1 MKYLLITV
9 SAIWA
14 ASALWHAIPLPPT
27 VLGQALRTALPMI
40 WGIFALV
47 VLIMARS
54 QVGGILPLLT
64 YLVAFILVALWWGL
78 LSPSNERDW
87 ADDVAEMTYGEVSG
101 SQVVLHNVRNFD
113 WRSPTDYTARW
124 ETREYD
130 LDQLSSV
137 DMILSYWAGPAIAHT
152 LVSFGFDDGR
162 YVVFSVEVRKQRHEK
177 FSELGGFFKRF
188 ELSLVAADER
198 DIVRVRTNV
207 RDNPPEQASLFRIAL
222 APEAQRSLFLA
233 YVNEANQLRQQPRF
247 YHTLTANCTTL
258 IWHMMKRIVPGLP
271 MDYRLLLS
279 GYIPGYVYDVGG
291 LDSRY
296 SLPELQA
303 MADITERARA
313 TGAQDDFS
321 AAIRIGIPELLPE
334 PATRIEKQKAP
345 Q

>member
-1 MKYLLITV
+1 MKFLFMML
-9 SAIWA
+9 SAIWV
-14 ASALWHAIPLPPT
+14 ASALWHAAPLPPT
-27 VLGQALRTALPMI
+27 MLGQALRIAFPIVWSGFVIT
-40 WGIFALV
+40 
-47 VLIMARS
+47 VLIMAWTRT
-54 QVGGILPLLT
+54 GGAWPLIC
-64 YLVAFILVALWWGL
+64 YVAAFLLIAVWWSL

-87 ADDVAEMTYGEVSG
+87 ADDVSEMTHGEVNG

-113 WRSPTDYTARW
+113 WRTPSDYTARW
-124 ETREYD
+124 ETREYN
-130 LDQLSSV
+130 LDQLNSV

-207 RDNPPEQASLFRIAL
+207 RDHPPEQASLYRVAL

-233 YVNEANQLRQQPRF
+233 YVNEANQLRQKPRF

-258 IWHMMKRIVPGLP
+258 IWHMMKRIMPGLP

-279 GYIPGYVYDVGG
+279 GYLPGYVYDVGG
-291 LDSRY
+291 LDSRF
-296 SLPELQA
+296 SLSELQA

-313 TGAQDDFS
+313 TNTQDDFS
-321 AAIRIGIPELLPE
+321 AAIRAGIPQLPAE
-334 PATRIEKQKAP
+334 
-345 Q
+345 

>member
-1 MKYLLITV
+1 MKYLLIML

-14 ASALWHAIPLPPT
+14 ASALWHAAPLPPT
-27 VLGQALRTALPMI
+27 VLGQTLRMAFPMV
-40 WGIFALV
+40 WGVFAIV
-47 VLIMARS
+47 VLVMAWTRT
-54 QVGGILPLLT
+54 GGTWPLLS
-64 YLVAFILVALWWGL
+64 YVVVFLLVAVWWGL
-78 LSPSNERDW
+78 LSPSNNKDW
-87 ADDVAEMTYGEVSG
+87 ADDVSEMTHGEVNG

-113 WRSPTDYTARW
+113 WRTTTDYTARW
-124 ETREYD
+124 ETREYN
-130 LDQLSSV
+130 LDRLSSV

-207 RDNPPEQASLFRIAL
+207 RDNPPEQASLYRIAL

-233 YVNEANQLRQQPRF
+233 YVNEANKLRQKPRF

-258 IWHMMKRIVPGLP
+258 IWHMMRRIVPGLP
-271 MDYRLLLS
+271 LDYRLLLS

-296 SLPELQA
+296 ALSELQA

-321 AAIRIGIPELLPE
+321 AAIRAGIPLLPAE
-334 PATRIEKQKAP
+334 
-345 Q
+345 